1 MKVALITTPP
11 AVRSGIADYTRHLLP
26 YLQQHCDV
34 ELYVEDGKGGESVL
48 GLPTHELSTLP
59 SRGCDQILYQLG
71 NEAHHAFMARA
82 IKQLGGIVMQHDWVL
97 FDLACSAYPA
107 LTRGGV
113 KGTLLAAREGG
124 VAQARTYLSNLGRR
138 RKLRVKPM
146 QAPSNLPEAE
156 GFLAGWYEA
165 EEHGRWIADEA
176 VLAVSGKGLSEL
188 RLVFNAPAGRN
199 IQACVEGGAMV
210 SMRTSV
216 EQPWGELRLELGGA
230 SRAKLK
236 ISVDNVKVT
245 REQRAH
251 GDPRRLAAFV
261 ERIVL
266 VEGGVERDLELGD
279 SPVHPIPAV
288 HLASDRFHLPLNH
301 SITRGADGFIVH
313 SEYVAERIRSIRGRQ
328 VPTGIVHHGAERR
341 WNDEPQ
347 SDVRRRLGLGGAWLD
362 GFMLTSFGGVQA
374 HKRVDKVLAAVALA
388 RKSRP
393 EVRLAMV
400 GALCSESFDAQVEA
414 ERLGL
419 SDAVHFAGFVSEE
432 DAWAWLHAGDL
443 AINLRG
449 PTSGGTSGGIF
460 QAFAQGRPVIASN
473 AGEQRELPES
483 CTLKV
488 PLGEG
493 EVEAIA
499 AELVRLHDDRVA
511 LAKLQQA
518 ARDFVDAE
526 CHWSHCAAKYAQ
538 YLEQFP
544 RPRVRGSR
552 ATAAL

>member
-1 MKVALITTPP
+1 VKVALITTPP

-34 ELYVEDGKGGESVL
+34 ELYVQDGQAGEEVL
-48 GLPTHELSTLP
+48 GLPTHELSSLT

-71 NEAHHAFMARA
+71 NEAHHGFMARA
-82 IKQLGGIVMQHDWVL
+82 IKRLGGIVMQHDWVL
-97 FDLACSAYPA
+97 FDMACAAYPA

-113 KGTLLAAREGG
+113 KGSLLAAREGG
-124 VAQARTYLSNLGRR
+124 RRQLQTYLGNLGRR
-138 RKLRVKPM
+138 RRLRVKPL
-146 QAPSNLPEAE
+146 QAPRNLPDRD

-165 EEHGRWIADEA
+165 EGHGRWIADEA
-176 VLAVSGKGLSEL
+176 VLAVSGANIDQVRVL
-188 RLVFNAPAGRN
+188 FNAPPGRTVVAEGERGASATARTTPE
-199 IQACVEGGAMV
+199 QA
-210 SMRTSV
+210 
-216 EQPWGELRLELGGA
+216 WGELRLEFGGA
-230 SRAKLK
+230 DRARIKLH
-236 ISVDNVKVT
+236 VDNVKVT

-261 ERIVL
+261 ERIVV
-266 VEGGVERDLELGD
+266 VEGGVERDLPLED
-279 SPVHPIPAV
+279 APVTPIPAI
-288 HLASDRFHLPLNH
+288 HLASDRFQLPLNH

-313 SEYVAERIRSIRGRQ
+313 SEYVANHIRSIRGKH
-328 VPTGIVHHGAERR
+328 VPIGLVHHGAERR

-347 SDVRRRLGLGGAWLD
+347 ADVRARLGLSGEWLD
-362 GFMLTSFGGVQA
+362 AFMLTSFGGVQA

-388 RKSRP
+388 RQSRP
-393 EVRLAMV
+393 GLRLAMV

-419 SDAVHFAGFVSEE
+419 TEAVHFAGFVSEE

-473 AGEQRELPES
+473 AGEQRELPDS
-483 CTLKV
+483 CTIKV

-493 EVEAIA
+493 EVEGIA

-511 LAKLQQA
+511 LGRLQKA
-518 ARDFVDAE
+518 ARDFVDDE
-526 CHWSHCAAKYAQ
+526 CHWSHCAAKYAE
-538 YLEQFP
+538 YLAKFP
-544 RPRVRGSR
+544 RPRVASSR
-552 ATAAL
+552 TRAAL